1 MSEALT
7 TGVGDEQAR
16 MRSFIIGVCG
26 LPARVCSLLEFHE
39 FDCASLR
46 MACEED
52 LKDCGLAKGP
62 RKKIVVLAAQHI
74 TEEVVE
80 SPFCPGSF
88 SAPSPSSLL
97 TAPQSEQISVPP
109 SPSKNLPLSI
119 PDDLCLRGHHLS
131 GGPSLPKPSD
141 TAVPTPDQ
149 DLLIEQLRIGRHKAR
164 QQRLQEHADAF
175 QALIESEKKEQE
187 SAQAAAQA
195 AMLEEQQKQE
205 AEAAALA
212 RANWRQARRDATRT
226 AAAAQDAAA
235 KAARKREMQ
244 EQMKLA
250 AEAQKA
256 EARAKRSHRQQM
268 AELAEQEEE
277 AAAAAA
283 AAPRRKQQQLAA
295 AAAAGGSDQ
304 GAGSEAETPPSS
316 PEQGGSSKRA
326 QARAEAKLVQQERLK
341 LRFLVRGTE
350 RQRDRR
356 QLRAQPGMI
365 TGPRGV
371 VTDERVVGLAPR
383 KSSRRSPSVQLCT
396 SRRRQT
402 WRSTWRR

>member
-1 MSEALT
+1 MCVTFCEECENSILIQQARKAQGAVGRPRPVPGCSWLGRRQESALCRKHAAKALTLPRPRQEMPEAFT

-74 TEEVVE
+74 AEEVVE

-97 TAPQSEQISVPP
+97 TAPHSEQISVPP

-119 PDDLCLRGHHLS
+119 PDDLCLRGHHLG

-149 DLLIEQLRIGRHKAR
+149 DQLQDLLDHNHGRHKAR
-164 QQRLQEHADAF
+164 QQRLQERADAF

-187 SAQAAAQA
+187 TARAAAQA

-212 RANWRQARRDATRT
+212 RASWRQARRDATRT
-226 AAAAQDAAA
+226 AA
-235 KAARKREMQ
+235 
-244 EQMKLA
+244 
-250 AEAQKA
+250 
-256 EARAKRSHRQQM
+256 
-268 AELAEQEEE
+268 
-277 AAAAAA
+277 
-283 AAPRRKQQQLAA
+283 
-295 AAAAGGSDQ
+295 
-304 GAGSEAETPPSS
+304 
-316 PEQGGSSKRA
+316 
-326 QARAEAKLVQQERLK
+326 
-341 LRFLVRGTE
+341 
-350 RQRDRR
+350 
-356 QLRAQPGMI
+356 
-365 TGPRGV
+365 
-371 VTDERVVGLAPR
+371 
-383 KSSRRSPSVQLCT
+383 
-396 SRRRQT
+396 
-402 WRSTWRR
+402 